1 MLEYVVIIGLII
13 GTGFYIISPLLKP
26 DQFNG
31 SCAAGADEILTELNL
46 KKEGAYATIRELE
59 FDLNM
64 GKLSKEDYETLKA
77 QYMRDAIDCLK
88 TIDELQM
95 NRDSQT
101 DLSEKG
107 LENEIEREISA
118 LRATGPVTTA
128 EIFCT
133 QCGQRT
139 SSTDRFCFKCGT
151 KLTTL

>member
-1 MLEYVVIIGLII
+1 MEYVVIIGLII
-13 GTGFYIISPLLKP
+13 GVSFYIISPLLKSGRI
-26 DQFNG
+26 DG
-31 SCAAGADEILTELNL
+31 SFTLQTDEMMAELNL
-46 KKEGAYATIRELE
+46 KKEDAYATIRELE

-77 QYMRDAIDCLK
+77 QYMRDAVDCLK

-101 DLSEKG
+101 GLSEKD

>member
-1 MLEYVVIIGLII
+1 MEYVVIIGLII
-13 GTGFYIISPLLKP
+13 GVSFYIISPLLKSGRI
-26 DQFNG
+26 DG
-31 SCAAGADEILTELNL
+31 SFTLQTDEMMAELNL
-46 KKEGAYATIRELE
+46 KKEEAYATIKELE

-77 QYMRDAIDCLK
+77 QYMRDAVDCLK

-101 DLSEKG
+101 GLSEKD

-133 QCGQRT
+133 QCDQRT

>member
-1 MLEYVVIIGLII
+1 MEYFVIIGLII
-13 GTGFYIISPLLKP
+13 GAAFYIISPLLKS
-26 DQFNG
+26 DRLDG
-31 SCAAGADEILTELNL
+31 SFALQTDEMLAELNL

-77 QYMRDAIDCLK
+77 QYMRDAVDCLK

-95 NRDSQT
+95 NRDSQP
-101 DLSEKG
+101 DLSEKD

-118 LRATGPVTTA
+118 LRATGPVTAA
-128 EIFCT
+128 EIFCA
-133 QCGQRT
+133 QCGQRI
-139 SSTDRFCFKCGT
+139 SSTDRFCFECGT